1 MHNLIQI
8 QRTSFFT
15 LFCGVCV
22 FYKPIER
29 HWDSTLPAKVMG
41 YFNAFL
47 LDCILDT
54 YCIATNGK
62 KKFFAVSFNTMWR
75 RWSEGCWE
83 RTNVFWR
90 LRNDLCGWLG
100 LDWGY
105 SRHWGGAVFRVV
117 VKGEPGLK
125 EPGSL
130 KLMGIVDKGASFIAL
145 NRGTKY

>member
-41 YFNAFL
+41 YFTAFL

-62 KKFFAVSFNTMWR
+62 KKSFLQFHLTQCGGDGVKDVGRGRMF
-75 RWSEGCWE
+75 SEG
-83 RTNVFWR
+83 
-90 LRNDLCGWLG
+90 
-100 LDWGY
+100 
-105 SRHWGGAVFRVV
+105 
-117 VKGEPGLK
+117 
-125 EPGSL
+125 
-130 KLMGIVDKGASFIAL
+130 
-145 NRGTKY
+145 